1 MTINNLRF
9 ADDIVLLADSIE
21 DLQTLVTNIHTV
33 SRKFGLTINKGKT
46 EVQMIAKESKPMS
59 VYIDEVKLKQVETFT
74 YLGGII
80 SENSTC
86 TDDIKR
92 RIGLAMGGMQ
102 KLTSIW
108 KSRRNHNRNQN
119 RTVSGADSIYSYIR
133 LRTLDTQEER

>member
-1 MTINNLRF
+1 
-9 ADDIVLLADSIE
+9 
-21 DLQTLVTNIHTV
+21 
-33 SRKFGLTINKGKT
+33 
-46 EVQMIAKESKPMS
+46 MITKESKPMS
-59 VYIDEVKLKQVETFT
+59 VYIDEVQLKQVETFT
-74 YLGGII
+74 YLGGVI

-108 KSRRNHNRNQN
+108 KSKKRNHNRNQN

-133 LRTLDTQEER
+133 LRILDSQEER